1 MAKRFRLKKCE
12 IRAFLYISIASLTAV
27 MGDLGGYQSFS
38 QISPIQYAIL
48 VLNFILQGF
57 IAWRAFLDQSI
68 SETKNAELQK
78 ERPSV
83 DLSKISDK

>member
-38 QISPIQYAIL
+38 QISPIQYTIL
-48 VLNFILQGF
+48 FLNFILQGF
-57 IAWRAFLDQSI
+57 IAWRAFIDQTI
-68 SETKNAELQK
+68 SDVKRDQETK
-78 ERPSV
+78 V
-83 DLSKISDK
+83 DLPKISDK

>member
-48 VLNFILQGF
+48 FLNFILQGF
-57 IAWRAFLDQSI
+57 IAWRAFIDQTI
-68 SETKNAELQK
+68 SDVKRDQETK
-78 ERPSV
+78 V
-83 DLSKISDK
+83 DLPKISDK